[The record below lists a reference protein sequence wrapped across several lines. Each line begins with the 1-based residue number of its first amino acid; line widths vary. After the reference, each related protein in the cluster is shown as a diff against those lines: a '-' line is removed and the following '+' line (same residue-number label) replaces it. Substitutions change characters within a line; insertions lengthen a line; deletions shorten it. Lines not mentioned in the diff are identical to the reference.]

1 MAYKDLP
8 AGGVAQIAGVARGA
22 GHASLFRSAAHKT
35 VWLVVLLAI
44 ELALLLAVA
53 EWVSSYFLPPGHHY
67 LHPQPIMDPHATR
80 MFQYRVHQNAFT
92 IDNPFVTNALGFRD
106 EREVPA
112 PSSGELRILA
122 VGDSMTAGIG
132 VSTEQTYVRQ
142 LEALLQPQAGP
153 VRVMNAGVGGYGTWQ
168 EMDLLNEKRD
178 LVKPHIVT
186 LQVYWNDLYTKP
198 ATVTPIVGGQ
208 NGESEDAVHEYSRVF
223 KRSRVLLFLRER
235 WASLS
240 NRLSPSVDWNHRE
253 LIYNGVDTPY
263 VAKAYSE
270 MEGHLQEFATLHG
283 RGIVPIVVILPM
295 PMQVQLPTP
304 PPVHMQ
310 KRIQAMAASAGLRT
324 VDLLPA
330 LREAYAANPNLYIP
344 WDNEHFT
351 PAGHQVVAQTLQR
364 HLSQEHLLT
373 SQKQN

>member
-1 MAYKDLP
+1 MPQVADVGPP
-8 AGGVAQIAGVARGA
+8 AGQ
-22 GHASLFRSAAHKT
+22 ASLFRSAVHKT
-35 VWLVVLLAI
+35 LWLILLLVIELTVLLA
-44 ELALLLAVA
+44 VG

-80 MFQYRVHQNAFT
+80 MFQYRAHQHAFT
-92 IDNPFVTNALGFRD
+92 IDKPFVTNALAFRD

-112 PSSGELRILA
+112 PSSEDLRILA

-142 LEALLQPQAGP
+142 LESLLRPQAGP

-168 EMDLLNEKRD
+168 ELDLLNEKLD
-178 LVKPHIVT
+178 LVKPQIVT

-198 ATVTPIVGGQ
+198 ATVTPIVGGK

-240 NRLSPSVDWNHRE
+240 NRFSPSVDWTHRE
-253 LIYNGVDTPY
+253 HIYNGVDTPY

-270 MEGHLQEFATLHG
+270 MEGHLREFATLQA
-283 RGIVPIVVILPM
+283 RGMVPIVVILPM
-295 PMQVQLPTP
+295 PMQVQQPTQ

-310 KRIQAMAASAGLRT
+310 ERVQAMAARAGLRT

-330 LREAYAANPNLYIP
+330 LRQAYAANSNLYIA

-351 PAGHQVVAQTLQR
+351 PAGHQIVAETLQR
-364 HLSQEHLLT
+364 YFSQEHVLT
-373 SQKQN
+373 SRNGN